1 MTFLPKLDL
10 PALIFLFA
18 ASFTALFFILIIG
31 FLVYT
36 AAPVLQMEG
45 FHFITGTVWDY
56 ETHQYGIFFFLV
68 GTIITTLVTILIA
81 VPISVSTAI
90 YLAEWSSPRIREIM
104 KSMIEL
110 LVGIPSVVYGIFGYF
125 ILSDIFRDHI
135 DPAINSMFG
144 FIPIFR
150 DVNPGSGSSIL
161 LASFVLAIMIIP
173 IIVAISY
180 DALRSVS
187 WESKEGSYALG
198 TTKWETIKRIV
209 LPAAFTSIV
218 TATIL
223 GMMRAM
229 GETMAVVMLSGN
241 SAHIPVSILDSTY
254 MMTSKI
260 LNDIGFY
267 SAAPEPRSALY
278 AIAVLLFLLEIFFV
292 GLTRLICSRF
302 GDKTA

>member
-1 MTFLPKLDL
+1 MTFHYKPDV
-10 PALIFLFA
+10 PALTFLFA
-18 ASFTALFFILIIG
+18 ASFSAIFFILIIG
-31 FLVYT
+31 FLVFT

-45 FHFITGTVWDY
+45 LNFITGTVWDY
-56 ETHQYGIFFFLV
+56 ETHQYGIFLYLV
-68 GTIITTLVTILIA
+68 GTIITTLVTVLIA
-81 VPISVSTAI
+81 VPAGVCTAI
-90 YLAEWSSPRIREIM
+90 YLAEWASSGIREGM
-104 KSMIEL
+104 KSAIEL

-125 ILSDIFRDHI
+125 ILSDIFRDYI
-135 DPAINSMFG
+135 DPAINSMLG

-150 DVNPGSGSSIL
+150 NVNPGSGSNIL
-161 LASFVLAIMIIP
+161 LASTVLTIMILP
-173 IIVAISY
+173 IIVVLSY
-180 DALRSVS
+180 DAMRAVPAEMREASL
-187 WESKEGSYALG
+187 ALG
-198 TTKWETIKRIV
+198 ATKWDTIKRVV

-278 AIAVLLFLLEIFFV
+278 AIAVVLLLLEIFFV
-292 GLTRLICSRF
+292 GLTRLICSQF
-302 GDKTA
+302 GDKQA